1 MKKSFPS
8 KPVPLQKWLPY
19 VLVFWLAALAHEV
32 YRLSPGT
39 RFATLT
45 GLLGCPLPLSEIS
58 ILPYDPGDWL
68 TGLIGT
74 AAFFGWLMTK
84 RLDKK
89 KFRKSV
95 EYGSARWGTEKDI
108 APFVDP
114 VFRKNVILTQTERLM
129 MENRPKNP
137 LAARNK
143 NVVVIGGSGSG
154 KTRSFVKPNLMQ
166 CHSSYVVTDPKGLVW

>member
-1 MKKSFPS
+1 MMKKLSVKPFP
-8 KPVPLQKWLPY
+8 VRKWLPY
-19 VLVFWLAALAHEV
+19 VLVFWLAALLHEA

-39 RFATLT
+39 GFTKLA
-45 GLLGCPLPLSEIS
+45 GLLGSAPPLSGIS

-68 TGLIGT
+68 TGLIAA
-74 AAFFGWLMTK
+74 AAFFGWLTVK
-84 RLDKK
+84 RLE
-89 KFRKSV
+89 KFQKSV
-95 EYGSARWGTEKDI
+95 EYGSARWGTEKDV

-114 VFRKNVILTQTERLM
+114 AFRKNVILTQTERLM